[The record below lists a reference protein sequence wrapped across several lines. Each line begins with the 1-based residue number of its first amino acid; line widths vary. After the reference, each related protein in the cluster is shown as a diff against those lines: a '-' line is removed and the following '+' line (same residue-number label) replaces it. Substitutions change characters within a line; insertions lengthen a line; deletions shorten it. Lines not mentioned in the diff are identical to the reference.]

1 MPALSYQTKCL
12 GFMSW
17 SDYFLLCGQEICFLI
32 LLIQEFSLITIFF
45 SKWQI
50 IETDYFFEG
59 HTPNHFLFRKNQDKK
74 FLKKTNKK
82 TIPSGSPMKIK
93 CFVPNRIRHTLKLN
107 TERCK
112 TKTKKSRSFLSCP
125 LTCLM
130 KM

>member
-17 SDYFLLCGQEICFLI
+17 SDYFLLSGQEICFLI
-32 LLIQEFSLITIFF
+32 LLIQEFSLITFF
-45 SKWQI
+45 FI

-59 HTPNHFLFRKNQDKK
+59 HTPNHFLFRKNQDKQ
-74 FLKKTNKK
+74 FLKK

-130 KM
+130 

>member
-1 MPALSYQTKCL
+1 MSGIYVLVRLFSALWARNLFSNIAYT
-12 GFMSW
+12 G
-17 SDYFLLCGQEICFLI
+17 
-32 LLIQEFSLITIFF
+32 IQFNNNFF

-59 HTPNHFLFRKNQDKK
+59 HTPNHFLFRKNQDKQ
-74 FLKKTNKK
+74 FLKK

-112 TKTKKSRSFLSCP
+112 TKTKKSRSLLSCP